1 MSELG
6 LIAGVGMFVAYVTN
20 MTLLPAL
27 LKVFEPP
34 GEAGHARLPALAPVD
49 DFLDHNR
56 KPVLIGTLIVV
67 IGAPPLLRIC
77 ASTSIRCI

>member
-1 MSELG
+1 
-6 LIAGVGMFVAYVTN
+6 

-34 GEAGHARLPALAPVD
+34 GEAGSPGFQKLAPVD
-49 DFLDHNR
+49 DFLDRHR

-67 IGAPPLLRIC
+67 IGAPPLLSIC
-77 ASTSIRCI
+77 ASTSTRCI